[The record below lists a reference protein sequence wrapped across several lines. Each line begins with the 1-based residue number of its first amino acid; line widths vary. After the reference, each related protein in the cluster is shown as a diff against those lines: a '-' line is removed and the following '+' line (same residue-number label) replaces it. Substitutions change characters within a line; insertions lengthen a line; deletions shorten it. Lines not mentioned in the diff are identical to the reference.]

1 MIARSFL
8 TASNLVILDEPF
20 NTVDLSTIQILK
32 KALKE
37 YVNQRNSIIISS
49 HQLREIEELMDIGI
63 IIDNGEIKSNFDF
76 DKKNVQTNNSPLFVT
91 TLEANQWI
99 SIFKNENLQVR
110 NFSEGII
117 ISFTEEYPIWKIIQI
132 AT

>member
-8 TASNLVILDEPF
+8 TDSNLVILDEPF

-91 TLEANQWI
+91 TL
-99 SIFKNENLQVR
+99 
-110 NFSEGII
+110 
-117 ISFTEEYPIWKIIQI
+117 
-132 AT
+132 